1 MIAYTEVD
9 EVLNLMDKEFQRKIP
24 EKLRKLISK
33 NKLKDYNVVI
43 NPDIPLNKQN
53 ISRKALAMLA
63 VLNYNYWCTEE
74 KKKKDL
80 IEKYKNNE
88 IIEQEKLKEIYNPD
102 KIFTKKIKM
111 TEEFQDKQLIIYNKK
126 ESIINKIIN
135 KIRKILKLT

>member
-24 EKLRKLISK
+24 EKLRKLIFE

-74 KKKKDL
+74 K
-80 IEKYKNNE
+80 ERFN
-88 IIEQEKLKEIYNPD
+88 
-102 KIFTKKIKM
+102 
-111 TEEFQDKQLIIYNKK
+111 
-126 ESIINKIIN
+126 
-135 KIRKILKLT
+135 RKI

>member
-24 EKLRKLISK
+24 EKLRKLISES
-33 NKLKDYNVVI
+33 KLKDYNVVI
-43 NPDIPLNKQN
+43 NPDIPLNEQN

-88 IIEQEKLKEIYNPD
+88 IIKQEKLKEIYNPD
-102 KIFTKKIKM
+102 NIFTKKSKM

-126 ESIINKIIN
+126 ESIINKLIN
-135 KIRKILKLT
+135 KIKKILKLT